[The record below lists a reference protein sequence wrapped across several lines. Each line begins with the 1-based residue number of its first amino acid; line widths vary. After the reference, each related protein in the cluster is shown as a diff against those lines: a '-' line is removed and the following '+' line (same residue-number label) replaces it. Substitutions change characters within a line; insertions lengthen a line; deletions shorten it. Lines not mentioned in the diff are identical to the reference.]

1 MRIEMAFI
9 ITSMVT
15 QLVMLWML
23 RRVVTL
29 LEAVCK
35 YGVYRIY

>member
-29 LEAVCK
+29 LEK
-35 YGVYRIY
+35 LLTYLP